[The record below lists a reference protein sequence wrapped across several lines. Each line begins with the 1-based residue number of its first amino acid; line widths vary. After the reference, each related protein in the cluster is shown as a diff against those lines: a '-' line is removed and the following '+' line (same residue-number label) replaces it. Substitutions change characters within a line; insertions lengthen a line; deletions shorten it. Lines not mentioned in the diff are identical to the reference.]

1 MDLQDDLPATIPGLQ
16 KELQEKA
23 LQLADLELMIE
34 DYERERA
41 RLLKELTALR
51 ERLLDLTEGERPQK
65 RGRG

>member
-34 DYERERA
+34 DYERERV
-41 RLLKELTALR
+41 RLLKELTILR
-51 ERLLDLTEGERPQK
+51 ERLLDLTEGEQIQK
-65 RGRG
+65 AKKV

>member
-1 MDLQDDLPATIPGLQ
+1 MDLQDDLSATIPGLQ

-41 RLLKELTALR
+41 RLLKELTILR
-51 ERLLDLTEGERPQK
+51 ERLLDLTEGEQIQK
-65 RGRG
+65 AKKV